1 MGMSSIYIRTLAG
14 IAGETQKANDKRR
27 NNGSSPAA
35 NPNQSI
41 TLLSSMATEG
51 DPCAEC
57 LVDCCGMMCAEACC
71 CCIQTECC
79 GAGDDACCCA
89 VTVLSAL
96 ALAALV
102 AVLVVA
108 YAVVFPVHV
117 SVNDALLGRLALAD
131 AANGTAQLA
140 YDVALA
146 VAVRNRN
153 RAVGVRRTAPLDTE
167 LRFRGQTF
175 ARAWLAGAEPG
186 RIPAMATAVYRVA
199 ASADRGALPVAL
211 GDDGVAQF
219 VRESVAGEF
228 ELELVVV
235 GEVKY
240 EGHPHRR
247 GVRATCPLKLS
258 LSTATAP
265 AAFTRVK
272 CTT

>member
-1 MGMSSIYIRTLAG
+1 MT
-14 IAGETQKANDKRR
+14 
-27 NNGSSPAA
+27 
-35 NPNQSI
+35 
-41 TLLSSMATEG
+41 TEG

-71 CCIQTECC
+71 CCIETECC
-79 GAGDDACCCA
+79 GAGEACCCA
-89 VTVLSAL
+89 LTVLSFL

-108 YAVVFPVHV
+108 YAVVFPVAV
-117 SVNDALLGRLALAD
+117 SVDEALLGRLALAD
-131 AANGTAQLA
+131 GNGTALA
-140 YDVALA
+140 YDVSLA
-146 VAVRNRN
+146 APNRN
-153 RAVGVRRTAPLDTE
+153 FAVGVRRTAPLDAE

-175 ARAWLAGAEPG
+175 ARARLTAAAAPG
-186 RIPAMATAVYRVA
+186 LIPALATAVYGVA
-199 ASADRGALPVAL
+199 ASADKGAPVAL
-211 GDDGVAQF
+211 GDDGVAEF
-219 VRESVAGEF
+219 VRESVAGVF

-258 LSTATAP
+258 LSTPTAP